1 MSSMSSVAGLSKYI
15 TTLPTTKFSIKTISI
30 FTAIIGLLIGI
41 IVPNGEKNIFYQIAG
56 AIIVSFVSFGLTSI
70 ISGIVNERA
79 VNLMGGI
86 NLKIKHSMFLTLVNG
101 TAISFLTLVGV
112 IFSAKAGAI
121 LAFLEFGC
129 IIIFA
134 FSFLVL
140 WSVTRIGLVKSS
152 LIAFFQPLFSIIV
165 LELINFLGLNL
176 ISVNLSISLIVK
188 IIVGSLIF
196 ELAIIL
202 FIITLAAPMKKN
214 LKIGMLD
221 LISLF
226 VSHMNEGTHLLEDKF
241 TEVGQDIDTLVSV
254 VSFKNKKGI
263 KGIFISPAV
272 HPGPLGNIGGGN
284 MPTILADRFEPFAMV
299 AHGPS
304 THDFNPT
311 HIKEIDKIE
320 ASVQK
325 ALETIEYSNKASKFR
340 RYSYKTANIGV
351 QFFNKGMNVLSTFA
365 PQGSDDIEF
374 SVGLIMMVRASKK
387 FEDTT
392 AIIVDCHNSF
402 SKESGQVLPGDSE
415 VFELLEAIDTIESD
429 EKYEGIKMG
438 CNQSS
443 MEDLTKDN
451 GVGDSGL
458 KTMVIEV
465 DGQKTAYLL
474 FDSNNMEVGFRK
486 EIIDAVCKLDID
498 EAEVMTTDTHSVNTI
513 SRGYNPIGLSEREK
527 IIEYTKA
534 SVQKAID
541 DLEEVEAGCATE
553 KIKSIRSFGPNN
565 STELIS
571 TISSTVQVSKII
583 APITFI
589 VAIFLN
595 LLWLIY

>member
-15 TTLPTTKFSIKTISI
+15 TTLPNTKFSIKAITI
-30 FTAIIGLLIGI
+30 FTLIIGLLIGI
-41 IVPNGEKNIFYQIAG
+41 IVPNGEKNIFYQILG
-56 AIIVSFVSFGLTSI
+56 AIIVSFMSFGLTSI
-70 ISGIVNERA
+70 ICGVVIARA
-79 VNLMGGI
+79 IHLMRGI
-86 NLKIKHSMFLTLVNG
+86 NLMVKHSMFLTFING
-101 TAISFLTLVGV
+101 AAISFLTLVGV
-112 IFSAKAGAI
+112 ILSANPGTI

-129 IIIFA
+129 ILIFA
-134 FSFLVL
+134 FSFIVF

-152 LIAFFQPLFSIIV
+152 IIAFFQPLFSIIV
-165 LELINFLGLNL
+165 LVLINFLGLNL
-176 ISVNLSISLIVK
+176 ISINLSISLIVK

-196 ELAIIL
+196 EIAIIL
-202 FIITLAAPMKKN
+202 FILTLAAPMKKN
-214 LKIGMLD
+214 LKIEMLD

-226 VSHMNEGTHLLEDKF
+226 VSHINDGTHLLEDKF
-241 TEVGQDIDTLVSV
+241 TEVGQDIDTIVSV
-254 VSFKNKKGI
+254 VSFKNEKGI
-263 KGIFISPAV
+263 KGLFISPAV
-272 HPGPLGNIGGGN
+272 HPGPLGNMGGGN
-284 MPTILADRFEPFAMV
+284 MPTVLANKFEPFTMV

-311 HIKEIDKIE
+311 HINEIDKIE
-320 ASVQK
+320 ESVKK
-325 ALETIEYSNKASKFR
+325 AVSKIEYSNKASKFR

-365 PQGSDDIEF
+365 PLGSDDIEF
-374 SVGLIMMVRASKK
+374 SVGLIMMIRASKK
-387 FEDTT
+387 FDDTT

-402 SKESGQVLPGDSE
+402 SKESGQVLSGDSE
-415 VFELLEAIDTIESD
+415 VFELIEAIDIIESD

-438 CNQSS
+438 CDQSHL
-443 MEDLTKDN
+443 ERLNKDN
-451 GVGDSGL
+451 GIGDSGL
-458 KTMVIEV
+458 KTMIIEV
-465 DGQKTAYLL
+465 DGQRTAYLL

-486 EIIDAVCKLDID
+486 EIIDAVCELDID

-513 SRGYNPIGLSEREK
+513 SRGYNPIGLSKREE
-527 IIEYTKA
+527 IIEYTKT
-534 SVQKAID
+534 SVKKSIE

-595 LLWLIY
+595 LLWLMY

>member
-15 TTLPTTKFSIKTISI
+15 TTLPNTKFSIKAITI
-30 FTAIIGLLIGI
+30 FTLIIGLLIGI
-41 IVPNGEKNIFYQIAG
+41 IVPNGEKNIFYQIIG
-56 AIIVSFVSFGLTSI
+56 AVIVSFMSFGLTSI
-70 ISGIVNERA
+70 ISGVVNEKA
-79 VNLMGGI
+79 INLMGGI
-86 NLKIKHSMFLTLVNG
+86 NLKIRHSMFLTFING
-101 TAISFLTLVGV
+101 AAISFLTLVGV
-112 IFSAKAGAI
+112 IFSFKADTT

-134 FSFLVL
+134 FSFLVF
-140 WSVTRIGLVKSS
+140 WSVTRVGLVKSS
-152 LIAFFQPLFSIIV
+152 ITAFFQPLFSIIV
-165 LELINFLGLNL
+165 LVIINFLGLNL
-176 ISVNLSISLIVK
+176 ISINLSISLIVK
-188 IIVGSLIF
+188 IIIGSLIF

-202 FIITLAAPMKKN
+202 FIKTLAAPMKKN

-254 VSFKNKKGI
+254 VSFKNEKGI
-263 KGIFISPAV
+263 KGLFISPAV

-284 MPTILADRFEPFAMV
+284 MPTILADKFEPFTMV

-311 HIKEIDKIE
+311 HINEIDKIE
-320 ASVQK
+320 DSVNK
-325 ALETIEYSNKASKFR
+325 ALDRIEYSNKASKFR

-365 PQGSDDIEF
+365 PLGSDDIEF

-402 SKESGQVLPGDSE
+402 SEESGQVLPGDPE
-415 VFELLEAIDTIESD
+415 VFELVEAIDTIESD
-429 EKYEGIKMG
+429 ERYEGIKMG
-438 CNQSS
+438 CNQSN
-443 MEDLTKDN
+443 MEGLDKDN

-458 KTMVIEV
+458 KTMIIEV
-465 DGQKTAYLL
+465 DGQRTAYLL

-486 EIIDAVCKLDID
+486 EIIDAVCELDID
-498 EAEVMTTDTHSVNTI
+498 ETEVMTTDTHSVNTI
-513 SRGYNPIGLSEREK
+513 SRGYNPIGLSKRKE
-527 IIEYTKA
+527 IIEYIIK
-534 SVQKAID
+534 SVQDAID

-595 LLWLIY
+595 LLWLMY

>member
-15 TTLPTTKFSIKTISI
+15 TTLPNTKFSIKAITI
-30 FTAIIGLLIGI
+30 FTLIIGLLIGI
-41 IVPNGEKNIFYQIAG
+41 IVPNGEKNIFYQIIG
-56 AIIVSFVSFGLTSI
+56 AVIVSFMSFGLTSI
-70 ISGIVNERA
+70 ISGVVNEKA
-79 VNLMGGI
+79 INLMGGI
-86 NLKIKHSMFLTLVNG
+86 NLKIRHSMFLTFING
-101 TAISFLTLVGV
+101 AAISFLTLVGV
-112 IFSAKAGAI
+112 IFSFKADTT

-134 FSFLVL
+134 FSFLVF
-140 WSVTRIGLVKSS
+140 WSVTRAGLVKSS
-152 LIAFFQPLFSIIV
+152 ITAFFQPLFSIIV
-165 LELINFLGLNL
+165 LVIINFLGLNL
-176 ISVNLSISLIVK
+176 ISINLSISLIVK
-188 IIVGSLIF
+188 IIIGSLIF

-202 FIITLAAPMKKN
+202 FIKTLAAPMKKN

-254 VSFKNKKGI
+254 VSFKNEKGI
-263 KGIFISPAV
+263 KGLFISPAV

-284 MPTILADRFEPFAMV
+284 MPTILADKFEPFTMV

-311 HIKEIDKIE
+311 HINEIDKIE
-320 ASVQK
+320 DSVNK
-325 ALETIEYSNKASKFR
+325 ALDRIEYSNKASKFR

-365 PQGSDDIEF
+365 PLGSDDIEF

-402 SKESGQVLPGDSE
+402 SEESGQVLPGDPE
-415 VFELLEAIDTIESD
+415 VFELVEAIDTIESD
-429 EKYEGIKMG
+429 ERYEGIKMG
-438 CNQSS
+438 CNQSN
-443 MEDLTKDN
+443 MEGLDKDN

-458 KTMVIEV
+458 KTMIIEV
-465 DGQKTAYLL
+465 DGQRTAYLL

-486 EIIDAVCKLDID
+486 EIIDAVCELDID
-498 EAEVMTTDTHSVNTI
+498 ETEVMTTDTHSVNTI
-513 SRGYNPIGLSEREK
+513 SRGYNPIGLSKRKE
-527 IIEYTKA
+527 IIEYIIK
-534 SVQKAID
+534 SVQDAID

-595 LLWLIY
+595 LLWLMY